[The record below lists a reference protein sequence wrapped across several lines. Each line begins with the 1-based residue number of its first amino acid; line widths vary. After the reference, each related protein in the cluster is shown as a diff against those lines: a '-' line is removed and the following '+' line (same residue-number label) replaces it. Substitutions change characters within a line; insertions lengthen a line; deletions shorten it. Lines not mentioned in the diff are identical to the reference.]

1 MPEAS
6 DISANFYSART
17 GIRAAS
23 PPTEIVLDMLNGGKL
38 DWILTLATE
47 RFQVPQAFVALAAE
61 TVEETMN
68 RIPLDRQEA
77 EYVLAL
83 RNQTLETGDMLVMLD
98 SHAEKVPS
106 GALAAPAE
114 PAIRFY
120 AGAPLVLA
128 KTEQIGTLILI
139 DRAPHGAFSTD
150 DAIMLD
156 LMAQLAIRDI
166 MVRLLETTVRI
177 GRSFHESSSD
187 AFLTSDPEGR
197 ILFWNRG
204 AEQTFGYTAEEA
216 IGMPLDNIIP
226 QEHRGGHLAGMARL
240 MSGGRPR
247 LVGRTIEVPAVRKD
261 GRRIVTELTLNMTTN
276 PKTGLPTH
284 FSSIIRDV
292 GSRIVTEARVA
303 GQLAAIEAAH
313 DGIAIADRD
322 GIMSYMNEAFLHT
335 FGLPPGSRDVPWTH
349 LIAPYDRKRLAD
361 QTFDRNNSW
370 EHWHGEIQGLHS
382 SGARVDLDLSLTLK
396 GNTVVCVT
404 RDMTARREAER
415 EKALLREQ
423 LLVAQRQEAVG
434 QLASGIAHD
443 FNNLIAAI
451 SGSADMLTSSTD
463 PNVIRNTTRIQAAAR
478 SATSLVEKMLSLGR
492 RSRDYKLHDVR
503 HVINDTADLLRVGL
517 AKRQRILLERNTQP
531 AMVMADRNELMQVL
545 LNLGLNA
552 RDALGSKLDGELGMS
567 VSPISQQEPKSGIK
581 LAQGIMPKGP
591 MVRIRVWDNGCGMD
605 PAEIESI
612 FKPFYSRKEGAR
624 TGLGLAMVAGIL
636 ASAGAGLA
644 LNTSLGSGTSFD
656 VFWPVDQPAEPDL
669 YLEPHSVAHAKSLE
683 GLTILVVDDELHVLE
698 TITELLELAGAEVG
712 ACLDPIDAVA
722 ALESDPQAWSV
733 LITDYDMPKMNGAAL
748 AEAARRLCPDLPV
761 LLVTA
766 LPENPHALINEG
778 SVFSGVI
785 GKPLSAATLAQA
797 TLSAIAHHG
806 RGDQS

>member
-6 DISANFYSART
+6 EISANYHSALT
-17 GIRAAS
+17 GVRASLPA
-23 PPTEIVLDMLNGGKL
+23 TEIVLDMLNGGKF
-38 DWILTLATE
+38 DWILTLAT
-47 RFQVPQAFVALAAE
+47 RHFQVPQAFVALAAE
-61 TVEETMN
+61 TIEDIMR
-68 RIPLDRQEA
+68 RIPLEQQEA

-83 RNQTLETGDMLVMLD
+83 RNQTLENGDSLVMLD
-98 SHAEKVPS
+98 SHAEPAQA
-106 GALAAPAE
+106 GALASPAE
-114 PAIRFY
+114 PTIRFY
-120 AGAPLVLA
+120 ASVPLNLA
-128 KTEQIGTLILI
+128 KNQQIGALILI
-139 DRAPHGAFSTD
+139 DRAPHGAFSAD

-156 LMAQLAIRDI
+156 LMAQLVMRD
-166 MVRLLETTVRI
+166 MKMRLLETRVRI
-177 GRSFHESSSD
+177 GQSFHESSSD

-204 AEQTFGYTAEEA
+204 AELTFGYTAEEA

-240 MSGGRPR
+240 MAGGRPR
-247 LVGRTIEVPAVRKD
+247 LVGRTIEVPALRKD
-261 GRRIVTELTLNMTTN
+261 GKRIVAELTLNMTTN
-276 PKTGLPTH
+276 PKTGLPSH

-292 GSRIVTEARVA
+292 GTRIVTEARVA

-322 GIMSYMNEAFLHT
+322 GIISYMNEAFLRT
-335 FGLPPGSRDVPWTH
+335 FGLPAGSRDVPWTH

-361 QTFDRNNSW
+361 QTFDRTNSW

-382 SGARVDLDLSLTLK
+382 SGTRVELDLSLTLK

-451 SGSADMLTSSTD
+451 SGSADMLTNSTD
-463 PNVIRNTTRIQAAAR
+463 PNVIRNRTRIQAAAR

-517 AKRQRILLERNTQP
+517 AKRQRILLERTAQP

-567 VSPISQQEPKSGIK
+567 VSPVGQQELQSGIK
-581 LAQGIMPKGP
+581 LVQGIMPKGP

-624 TGLGLAMVAGIL
+624 TGLGLAMVSGIL
-636 ASAGAGLA
+636 AAAGAGLA
-644 LNTSLGSGTSFD
+644 VNTSLGNGASFD
-656 VFWPVDQPAEPDL
+656 VFWPVDQPPEPEL
-669 YLEPHSVAHAKSLE
+669 FVEPHSVAHAKSLE
-683 GLTILVVDDELHVLE
+683 GLTILIVDDELHVLE
-698 TITELLELAGAEVG
+698 TMTELLELAGAEVG
-712 ACLDPIDAVA
+712 ACLDPNDAVA
-722 ALESDPQAWSV
+722 ALESDPEAWSI
-733 LITDYDMPKMNGAAL
+733 LITDYDMPNMNGTAL
-748 AEAARRLCPDLPV
+748 AEAAHRLCPGLPV

-766 LPENPHALINEG
+766 LPDNPHALINDG
-778 SVFSGVI
+778 GLFAGVI
-785 GKPLSAATLAQA
+785 GKPLSGATLAQA
-797 TLSAIAHHG
+797 TLNAIAHHG
-806 RGDQS
+806 RGDVS